1 MAAITRTQAEDFLY
15 LEAQLLD
22 ERRFEEWL
30 DLFAREPGNVAVSKS
45 RPEICCGGLVRRGFG
60 WRRQRIVLLRQ
71 RATSLFALSG

>member
-30 DLFAREPGNVAVSKS
+30 ELFAPDGMIDSFNTNLKKS
-45 RPEICCGGLVRRGFG
+45 
-60 WRRQRIVLLRQ
+60 
-71 RATSLFALSG
+71 AND